1 MEVGRGTAPSRV
13 LIAGHAKLVTVDSL
27 TVEAYD
33 RSPDRYADDWHSQPA
48 PSDLHELVLTYFSPG
63 PTADIGCGS
72 GRDTAWLSGQGF
84 EAVGYDVSTGLLEEA
99 SRRYP
104 GIPFHV
110 GSLPELAEI
119 DDESFENVLCETVVM
134 HLPADDIPA
143 SVRRL
148 CAILRPDGTVYLSWR
163 VTDGQNQRTE
173 DGRLYSAFGSELVLE
188 SLEAMTVLHDSE
200 STSASSG
207 RTVHRLVARRT
218 G

>member
-1 MEVGRGTAPSRV
+1 MDSR
-13 LIAGHAKLVTVDSL
+13 

-33 RSPDRYADDWHSQPA
+33 RSPERYADEWHSQPT
-48 PSDLHELVLTYFSPG
+48 PSDLHELVLTYFRPG

-72 GRDTAWLSGQGF
+72 GRDTAWLSSQGF
-84 EAVGYDVSTGLLEEA
+84 ESVGFDVSTGLLEEA

-110 GSLPELAEI
+110 ASLPELAGIEE
-119 DDESFENVLCETVVM
+119 DAFENVLCETVVM
-134 HLPADDIPA
+134 HIPVDDIPA

-148 CAILRPDGTVYLSWR
+148 CAILRPGGTLYLSWR
-163 VTDGQNQRTE
+163 VTDAQDQRTE
-173 DGRLYSAFGSELVLE
+173 DGRLYSAFGSELVLG
-188 SLEAMTVLHDSE
+188 SLDAMTLLHDSE

-207 RTVHRLVARRT
+207 RTVHRLVARRA